1 MAVAPSRPSALSRIF
16 GTPHALI
23 GNVHCLP
30 LPGTPS
36 YANESMDAIV
46 ERAVRDARNYAE
58 GGMDGLL
65 IENHG
70 DIPFLP
76 PQEIGH
82 EVIASMSVIAKAV
95 GEEVGLPFGINI
107 LANAPLA
114 ALAIAKATGARFIR
128 VNQWVNAYVSNE
140 GIMQGESARALR
152 YRKAISADDVAIFA
166 DVHVKHGAHAI
177 VADRPISEQASDV
190 EFFGADVAIVTGN
203 RTGDAV
209 PEAEIKAVRSG
220 TQLPLIAGSGVTTE
234 NVERIMSTTQG
245 AIVGSSLKRDGVWW
259 NEVELERV
267 AALVEAVKR
276 VRRQS

>member
-1 MAVAPSRPSALSRIF
+1 MSIGLAKRNALQRIF
-16 GTPHALI
+16 GRSKPLI

-30 LPGTPS
+30 LPGTPR
-36 YANESMDAIV
+36 YNGEAMGDIV
-46 ERAVRDARNYAE
+46 RRAVRDARNYAS

-76 PQEIGH
+76 PDQIGPEIIAAMA
-82 EVIASMSVIAKAV
+82 VIVKAV
-95 GEEVGLPFGINI
+95 TQEVGLPFGINL
-107 LANAPLA
+107 LANAPIGA
-114 ALAIAKATGARFIR
+114 FGIAKATDARFIR

-140 GIMQGESARALR
+140 GIMQGESARVLR
-152 YRKAISADDVAIFA
+152 YRKAVAADDVAIFA

-190 EFFGADVAIVTGN
+190 EFFDADVAIVTGN

-209 PEAEIKAVRSG
+209 PDEEIRAVRSG
-220 TQLPLIAGSGVTTE
+220 TQLPMIAGSGVTPE
-234 NVERIMSTTQG
+234 NVGRILSGTDG

-259 NEVELERV
+259 NEVETDRV
-267 AALVEAVKR
+267 QELVEAAEE
-276 VRRQS
+276 VRARD